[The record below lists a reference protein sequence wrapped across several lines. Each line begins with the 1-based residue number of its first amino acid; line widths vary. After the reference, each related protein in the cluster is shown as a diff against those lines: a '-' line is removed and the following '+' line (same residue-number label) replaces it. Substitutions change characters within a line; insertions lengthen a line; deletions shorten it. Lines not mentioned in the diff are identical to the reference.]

1 MINITP
7 ITPRPEWF
15 LKPEMFQHIGV
26 DERYEATP
34 LMAGMAPGESV
45 IWEVSKISTD
55 RKKAWFDLRYMGV
68 LMAIVTVT
76 LEGDKIIVT
85 EV

>member
-1 MINITP
+1 MINLTP

-15 LKPEMFQHIGV
+15 LKPEMFEHIGV

-34 LMAGMAPGESV
+34 LMAGLSPDEAV
-45 IWEVSKISTD
+45 IWEVSKISAD

-76 LEGDKIIVT
+76 LENGQVIVT